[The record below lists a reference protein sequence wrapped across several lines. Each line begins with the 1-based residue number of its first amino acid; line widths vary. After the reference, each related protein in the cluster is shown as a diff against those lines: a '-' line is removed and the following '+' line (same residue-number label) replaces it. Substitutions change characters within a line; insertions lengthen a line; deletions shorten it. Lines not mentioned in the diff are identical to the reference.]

1 MYQTQKLTEDELL
14 KLSYQY
20 HQLTDELAIYRENM
34 RKRSYRRN
42 YTEHERAKHLS
53 QYRFLVLSIRET
65 VKTLF
70 DHGHYD
76 RKLLKSVIFN
86 RFIDIPT
93 RWSAAVKLYLSK
105 FGFTDS
111 IE

>member
-1 MYQTQKLTEDELL
+1 MYKTQKLTEDELL

-20 HQLTDELAIYRENM
+20 HQLTDELAIYREHM
-34 RKRSYRRN
+34 RKRSYVRN
-42 YTEHERAKHLS
+42 YTQAERDKHMA

-76 RKLLKSVIFN
+76 RKLLKSIIFN
-86 RFIDIPT
+86 RFIDLPT
-93 RWSAAVKLYLSK
+93 RWAAVKKLYLIN
-105 FGFTDS
+105 FGFTDN
-111 IE
+111 IQ